1 MFDWNAELEAAKHR
15 VAELEEL
22 VSRLKD
28 ALRQSASDATDATP
42 LDRILE
48 RSRRT
53 LSVRMASLERARYH
67 QRFIEQKIATGTE
80 VLTRLPYLE
89 LAETCFKAA
98 KWMPQGDAAKKVRRA
113 AAAFYTRAVAL
124 EKASPTDAEARG
136 HSFGH
141 DHDWGA
147 AASIPMMSLNDSST
161 APKLSPAP
169 GTIGGA
175 AKPAQ

>member
-22 VSRLKD
+22 VCRLKD

-53 LSVRMASLERARYH
+53 LSVRMASLERARHH
-67 QRFIEQKIATGTE
+67 QRFIEQKIATGTK

-124 EKASPTDAEARG
+124 EKASPTDAEARAIL
-136 HSFGH
+136 S
-141 DHDWGA
+141 DMTTTGA
-147 AASIPMMSLNDSST
+147 QPPAS
-161 APKLSPAP
+161 
-169 GTIGGA
+169 
-175 AKPAQ
+175 Q